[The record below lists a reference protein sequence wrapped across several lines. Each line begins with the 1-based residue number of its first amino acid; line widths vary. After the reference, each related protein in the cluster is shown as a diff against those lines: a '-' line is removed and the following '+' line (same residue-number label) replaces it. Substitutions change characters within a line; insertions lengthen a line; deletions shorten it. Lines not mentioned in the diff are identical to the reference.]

1 MMNNKRVRWVEWK
14 GGRGKTLEEN
24 MNVNTKQE
32 IKFLKAVNVAK
43 TRIQVANRK
52 KAIAK
57 RKKLRI
63 QENILHI
70 WITWLFLLKFTI
82 GKIVSMVE

>member
-14 GGRGKTLEEN
+14 RDRGKTLEEN

-32 IKFLKAVNVAK
+32 IKFFKAINVEK

-57 RKKLRI
+57 RK
-63 QENILHI
+63 N
-70 WITWLFLLKFTI
+70 
-82 GKIVSMVE
+82 

>member
-1 MMNNKRVRWVEWK
+1 
-14 GGRGKTLEEN
+14 

-70 WITWLFLLKFTI
+70 
-82 GKIVSMVE
+82 